1 MITCDLL
8 KITDQW
14 KDAEL
19 TVLLFP
25 FTYYIF
31 ISLSLQKKK
40 ASIHTRKATYQFS
53 EKKASKELFYTLL
66 TYSYKTHPI
75 LLRPFVENQKLAK
88 IVL

>member
-1 MITCDLL
+1 MKRCRTYCASLSIHLL
-8 KITDQW
+8 YF
-14 KDAEL
+14 L
-19 TVLLFP
+19 
-25 FTYYIF
+25 
-31 ISLSLQKKK
+31 SLSLLKKK

-53 EKKASKELFYTLL
+53 EKKESKELFYTLL

>member
-1 MITCDLL
+1 MKRCRTYCAPLSIHLL
-8 KITDQW
+8 YFHKS
-14 KDAEL
+14 
-19 TVLLFP
+19 
-25 FTYYIF
+25 F
-31 ISLSLQKKK
+31 IAKKG
-40 ASIHTRKATYQFS
+40 SIHTRKATYQFS

>member
-1 MITCDLL
+1 MQNLL
-8 KITDQW
+8 CFSFHSLI
-14 KDAEL
+14 
-19 TVLLFP
+19 
-25 FTYYIF
+25 IF
-31 ISLSLQKKK
+31 FKSFIIKKK

-53 EKKASKELFYTLL
+53 EKKESKELFYTLL

>member
-1 MITCDLL
+1 MKRCR
-8 KITDQW
+8 
-14 KDAEL
+14 
-19 TVLLFP
+19 
-25 FTYYIF
+25 TYCA
-31 ISLSLQKKK
+31 SLSIHLLYFHKSFITKKR

-53 EKKASKELFYTLL
+53 EKEASKELFYTLL

>member
-1 MITCDLL
+1 MITYDLL

-19 TVLLFP
+19 TVLLFL
-25 FTYYIF
+25 FIYYIF
-31 ISLSLQKKK
+31 VSLSLQKKG
-40 ASIHTRKATYQFS
+40 SIHTRKATYQFS

>member
-1 MITCDLL
+1 MQNLL
-8 KITDQW
+8 CFSFHSLII
-14 KDAEL
+14 
-19 TVLLFP
+19 F
-25 FTYYIF
+25 F

>member
-1 MITCDLL
+1 MQNLL
-8 KITDQW
+8 CFSFHSLI
-14 KDAEL
+14 
-19 TVLLFP
+19 
-25 FTYYIF
+25 IF
-31 ISLSLQKKK
+31 SYVFHYKKKK